1 MSLIKCP
8 ECGKDVSSLAEKCI
22 HCGYPLQRQIKY
34 KSYKAMKKKKEE
46 RKKKLEKEAMEKKEK
61 SRSIVRCPY
70 CGSVDIRR
78 SMGFVGGFGFFAPSA
93 SIGKNWRCKQCGSY
107 F

>member
-34 KSYKAMKKKKEE
+34 KSYKAMKKEKEE

-61 SRSIVRCPY
+61 SYLMVKCPY
-70 CGSVDIRR
+70 CGSYDTKKIFFRGGRAQKQWLCNNCR
-78 SMGFVGGFGFFAPSA
+78 SKF
-93 SIGKNWRCKQCGSY
+93 
-107 F
+107 

>member
-46 RKKKLEKEAMEKKEK
+46 RKKKLEKEAMEQKEK

-70 CGSVDIRR
+70 CGSYDTKKI
-78 SMGFVGGFGFFAPSA
+78 FFLGGYAQKQWHC
-93 SIGKNWRCKQCGSY
+93 KNCQSD